1 MAIEKIVEIKVD
13 AKQATKSLQDLGGSF
28 EDVYGEIQ
36 PLSGRIGELEDRL
49 YEMAAAGESGT
60 KEFKDLTR
68 EIGSMKK
75 VIIDTDRTVDG
86 MSQTMAQN
94 LGGALGGITS
104 AFELGAGAMGAMG
117 VESEK
122 VEEALLKVQSASA
135 IASGFQGLKES
146 VSSFR
151 ALGAAIK
158 ASTVVQ
164 KVLNGVTL
172 AYNVIMNLNPI
183 AAIITSIVLL
193 ISGITALIMNFKA
206 IMSFLGL
213 IDDEQETLHKNQLAR
228 NREAQAAQDK
238 KLKELAKEKD
248 ELGKKHSFQERLMK
262 AQGKSEE
269 EIFQAIRKNR
279 LERIKASEEFAKQ
292 TKIKNDLLIAEFK
305 LLQANGDLT
314 KEEADRINAAI
325 EENNKIII
333 DSNNERRAL
342 AEEIRLEDVAK
353 TTAAE
358 NKKTEAVKKA
368 NEKQAEIR
376 KKAQE
381 KKEADEKAAQEKEQQ
396 EINKEAEARAKLIE
410 EIASLED
417 DYLQNQISQQ
427 QKEVNAVQD
436 KYNAIIE
443 AAKLAGQDVTTLEE
457 ARAKAEQDIN
467 DKYLK
472 EKTDKELAAQ
482 QELQQQLFDLQA
494 DSVQKTLDSLDISRD
509 AELLKLQ
516 EKLNAKL
523 ITQEQFEQAQTAI
536 VANFTA
542 QTDKI
547 KKDADDADLARKASA
562 ADQNLQLAS
571 DSLGAISGLVTAFA
585 GESEAAQKKAFEINK
600 AISIGQA
607 IISTAQGVIA
617 QLAVPQDAL
626 TGANFIKAGIV
637 AATGAA
643 QIATIARTQYKGGG
657 STPPP
662 PPNAPTT
669 SQSQPANFNV
679 VGNTGTNQLA
689 DTLGSSP
696 MKAYVVAGDVT
707 SAQSL
712 ERNKIQQST
721 L

>member
-28 EDVYGEIQ
+28 EDVYGEVQ

-49 YEMAAAGESGT
+49 YEMSLAGESGT

-94 LGGALGGITS
+94 LGGALGGVTA

-238 KLKELAKEKD
+238 KLKELAKEKE

-279 LERIKASEEFAKQ
+279 LERIKASEEFAIQ
-292 TKIKNDLLIAEFK
+292 TQIKNDLLIAEAK

-314 KEEADRINAAI
+314 KEELDRINAVIA
-325 EENNKIII
+325 ENNKIIV

-358 NKKTEAVKKA
+358 NKKTEAVKQA

-381 KKEADEKAAQEKEQQ
+381 KKEAAEQAAREKEKAEREKEIADEKARLEKQAQDQAELLAQISQLEDEYLNSKISKEQQ
-396 EINKEAEARAKLIE
+396 EINA
-410 EIASLED
+410 
-417 DYLQNQISQQ
+417 
-427 QKEVNAVQD
+427 VND
-436 KYNAIIE
+436 KYFATLE
-443 AAKLAGQDVTTLEE
+443 AARLAGEETFLLEE
-457 ARAKAEQDIN
+457 AQQQAILDIQKRYADEKKA
-467 DKYLK
+467 L
-472 EKTDKELAAQ
+472 DKELDDKKKETA
-482 QELQQQLFDLQA
+482 E
-494 DSVQKTLDSLDISRD
+494 
-509 AELLKLQ
+509 AELLREQALQ
-516 EKLNAKL
+516 DAKL
-523 ITQEQFEQAQTAI
+523 
-536 VANFTA
+536 
-542 QTDKI
+542 
-547 KKDADDADLARKASA
+547 S
-562 ADQNLQLAS
+562 LAS
-571 DSLGAISGLVTAFA
+571 ESLGAISNLVNTFA
-585 GESEAAQKKAFEINK
+585 GKSEESQKRAFKITKAMN
-600 AISIGQA
+600 
-607 IISTAQGVIA
+607 IA
-617 QLAVPQDAL
+617 QAVMD
-626 TGANFIKAGIV
+626 TYKGANAIFASAAANPSTILFPAQPFITAGIAIASGLANV
-637 AATGAA
+637 
-643 QIATIARTQYKGGG
+643 ATIARQEFQGGSSTGGG
-657 STPPP
+657 GGGGGVA
-662 PPNAPTT
+662 NAVTAM
-669 SQSQPANFNV
+669 SAPANFNV

-721 L
+721 I